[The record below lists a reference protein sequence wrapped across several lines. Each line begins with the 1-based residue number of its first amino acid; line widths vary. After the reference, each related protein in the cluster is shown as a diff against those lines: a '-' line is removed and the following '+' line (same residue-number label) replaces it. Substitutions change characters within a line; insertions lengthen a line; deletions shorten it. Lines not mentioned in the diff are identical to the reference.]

1 MKVAVTGASGFI
13 GSHLVPL
20 LEAQGFEVHCL
31 TRALR
36 GFRHEYTCELSN
48 STEITKLLSHL
59 RPDFVIHLASLAK
72 PTRDLG
78 DLEAQIQDTIV
89 PTIALAKSI
98 PTSLTLSLFFGS
110 CEEYGN
116 GPVPFREDQALRNIS
131 PYGWAKISA
140 FHATSMI
147 ASQRGLRLAWIR
159 PFLTFGPGQN
169 TNQLVPH
176 LIDRCLKGE
185 EVRLSPGQQTR
196 DFIFIEDLNRMI
208 LTILKKPQPAEGQVI
223 NLCSGEPVSVKTMA
237 EQVKNICGSGK
248 LNFGALPYRH
258 NEAMNFF
265 GSNEKF
271 RSLYGNPTLTPLSA
285 ALEKTISAYR
295 LQR

>member
-1 MKVAVTGASGFI
+1 LKVALTGASGFI

-20 LEAQGFEVHCL
+20 LEAEGFEVHCL
-31 TRALR
+31 TRSPK
-36 GFRHEYTCELSN
+36 GFQFEHICELSN
-48 STEITKLLSHL
+48 AAELTALLSKL

-78 DLEAQIQDTIV
+78 DLEAQIRDTIV

-98 PTSLTLSLFFGS
+98 PSSVKLSLFFGS

-116 GPVPFREDQALRNIS
+116 GPVPFKEDQALRNIS

-147 ASQRGLRLAWIR
+147 ASQRELRLAWIR

-185 EVRLSPGQQTR
+185 EVMLSPGEQTR
-196 DFIFIEDLNRMI
+196 DFLYIEDLIGMVMA
-208 LTILKKPQPAEGQVI
+208 ILKKPGLAEGQVI
-223 NLCSGEPVSVKTMA
+223 NLCSGEPISVKVMA
-237 EQVKNICGSGK
+237 EQVKRICGSGR
-248 LNFGALPYRH
+248 LNFGALAYRH
-258 NEAMNFF
+258 NEAMTFF

-271 RSLYGNPTLTPLSA
+271 QALYGKTSLTPLSA
-285 ALEKTISAYR
+285 ALEKTVNAYR
-295 LQR
+295 ARR